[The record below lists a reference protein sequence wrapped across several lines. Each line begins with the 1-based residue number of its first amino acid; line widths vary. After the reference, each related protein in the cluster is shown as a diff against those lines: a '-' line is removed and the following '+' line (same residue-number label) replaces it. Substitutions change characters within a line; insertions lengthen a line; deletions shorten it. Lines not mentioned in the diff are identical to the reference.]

1 MKKPYILYISV
12 DVRGFLADSTKL
24 KDFIT
29 CRNCKQEFDH
39 DAHKPFL
46 LPCLDAICKNCT
58 QDISTLEKQG
68 LECDECHGIH
78 ICFQNGDLSLQ
89 VDSTREIAAEILR
102 LMKGDSSLICEM
114 CTNHKTASHRC
125 FDCSLFI
132 CVECVKLHSAI
143 KPFKSHTVSEI
154 KGLLSEEKNCMSLF
168 RKTVHCQV
176 NGHENE
182 TLKMYC
188 LDSAC
193 MKPVC
198 VLCCITTHKEHK
210 YCNIAEV
217 GKENKTKIEYIL
229 KNVATKVD
237 QAQKTVTELQDIND
251 KCLLDSQRLQNE
263 IKARFSEAKK
273 ALELRE
279 KTLCEVVASQ
289 VNVKQKCIKKEK
301 EKLTSFINSCKQ
313 ACYYG
318 NISPKLNDHQSF
330 LAIGNSIQ
338 LQLEN
343 LERQVIEKQVSTDI
357 MTFSPKPSD
366 ACFTTSIN
374 SFGKILVTKVNPTK
388 SKVVVTSSVCDQG
401 EELQFQIQLYSSTGI
416 PIIDE
421 NVGVHLK
428 NRGKILKSVHCSIGT
443 SSSTFTGKWVPDE
456 PLKLSWIVVSNG
468 IELETLEGMIEVKAT
483 ETQQGIMLLWFR
495 V

>member
-1 MKKPYILYISV
+1 
-12 DVRGFLADSTKL
+12 
-24 KDFIT
+24 
-29 CRNCKQEFDH
+29 
-39 DAHKPFL
+39 
-46 LPCLDAICKNCT
+46 
-58 QDISTLEKQG
+58 
-68 LECDECHGIH
+68 
-78 ICFQNGDLSLQ
+78 
-89 VDSTREIAAEILR
+89 
-102 LMKGDSSLICEM
+102 M

-313 ACYYG
+313 ACYNG